1 MNQTQEIR
9 TAAII
14 GAGPAGSSLAIRL
27 ANMGI
32 AVTLIER
39 ERFPRD
45 KLCGEF
51 ISPECRTHFAELG
64 IEDRIATY
72 GGREIGETRFTAING
87 RTVMVPSEWF
97 GSNNALSL
105 SRAAM
110 DEVMLRRA
118 YELGVETLE
127 GWSATRAEILNG
139 RIDSLM
145 IRSQTGETRTLSA
158 DIFIDAAGRSGILE
172 RLCDSGRTKGA
183 RAEIVAFK
191 AHFSGIA
198 SLAGRCEIFSFPE
211 GYGGL
216 SPIDNGRSN
225 LCFMVRS
232 RAARHFRGDV
242 ERILS
247 DLVKQN
253 ARARTLLS
261 GSERISRWHSAAIGA
276 FGRRRALPAKNA
288 AAAGDAA
295 AFIDPFTG
303 SGMLMALESA
313 RLFSDRVATSVSA
326 EDAVK
331 AYLAAHRQYFRRRLI
346 TSALLRRAAF
356 DVRWAMLAVR
366 ALSASEG
373 LRRCIARL
381 TRPLFDEA

>member
-1 MNQTQEIR
+1 
-9 TAAII
+9 
-14 GAGPAGSSLAIRL
+14 
-27 ANMGI
+27 MGI

-64 IEDRIATY
+64 VEDRIATF
-72 GGREIGETRFTAING
+72 GGRELGETWFTAING
-87 RTVMVPSEWF
+87 RSVMVPSEWF
-97 GSNNALSL
+97 GGNNALSL

-110 DEVMLRRA
+110 DDALLRHA
-118 YELGVETLE
+118 GDLGAETLE
-127 GWSATRAEILNG
+127 GWSAAKVELING
-139 RIDSLM
+139 RIGSLLL
-145 IRSQTGETRTLSA
+145 RSDKGETRTVSTDLY
-158 DIFIDAAGRSGILE
+158 IDAAGRSGVLG
-172 RLCDSGRTKGA
+172 RLCDSRRAKRT

-191 AHFSGIA
+191 AHFSGIS
-198 SLAGRCEIFSFPE
+198 SLEGRCEIFSFPE

-216 SPIDNGRSN
+216 SPIEDGRSN

-242 ERILS
+242 EMILS
-247 DLVKQN
+247 DLVLQN
-253 ARARTLLS
+253 AYARDLLS
-261 GSERISRWHSAAIGA
+261 GSERISRWHSAAIGG
-276 FGRRRALPAKNA
+276 FGRRTALPAPNA

-313 RLFSDRVATSVSA
+313 RLFSECISTAASA
-326 EDAVK
+326 EEAVK
-331 AYLAAHRQYFRRRLI
+331 AYLVRHRKYFRRRLI
-346 TSALLRRAAF
+346 TSSLLRRAAF

-373 LRRCIARL
+373 LRRRIARS
-381 TRPLFDEA
+381 TRPLTEEA